1 MTFASNFANIYQP
14 ARIARFLGE
23 RDSFLSIIFK
33 RIFGTD
39 RAAISVRS
47 TWIYSSELFLAKLQ
61 RTSYWSLYAQE
72 LNFFSVPIDQKVT
85 ENLISE
91 KDLQKK

>member
-1 MTFASNFANIYQP
+1 MIELQFQS
-14 ARIARFLGE
+14 
-23 RDSFLSIIFK
+23 
-33 RIFGTD
+33 D
-39 RAAISVRS
+39 RPG
-47 TWIYSSELFLAKLQ
+47 SSELFLAKLQ